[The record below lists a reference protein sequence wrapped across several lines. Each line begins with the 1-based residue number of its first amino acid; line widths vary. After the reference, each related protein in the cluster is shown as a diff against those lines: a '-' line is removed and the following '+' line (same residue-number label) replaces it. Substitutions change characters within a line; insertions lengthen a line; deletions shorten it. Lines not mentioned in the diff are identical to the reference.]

1 MKRKK
6 SNPDSVSDLR
16 NVRVVLG
23 ICGSIAAY
31 KSPELVRLLVGR
43 GAEVSCILT
52 ANGAR
57 FVTPLTLQT
66 LSRAKVYEGMF
77 DSWDWDIEHISL
89 AQKADIIVVAPAS
102 ADMIARLA
110 AGRADDLLS
119 CVILAARKPVLIC
132 PAMNENMWLHP
143 ATKENVRRCVSYGYR
158 FTQPQEGELACGVN
172 GAGRLAE
179 LESIVAEINTTVHS
193 T

>member
-1 MKRKK
+1 MKRKRNSFDLASSLK
-6 SNPDSVSDLR
+6 NTSVI
-16 NVRVVLG
+16 LG

-31 KSPELVRLLVGR
+31 KTPELVRLLTGR
-43 GAEVSCILT
+43 GAEVNCILT

-77 DSWDWDIEHISL
+77 DPCARDIEHISL
-89 AQKADIIVVAPAS
+89 AQKADVIAVAPAS

-143 ATKENVRRCVSYGYR
+143 ATKENVRRCVSHGYR
-158 FTQPQEGELACGVN
+158 FTQPQEGELACGVK
-172 GAGRLAE
+172 GAGRLAD
-179 LESIVAEINTTVHS
+179 LESIVSAIYSAVHGK
-193 T
+193 